1 MEKEAASEA
10 TGSTCQEDQ
19 DGNTADRSNAEQNT
33 HLSSEKP
40 THVGAEEGNAEP
52 PYLFECKIW
61 FDIWVLIIVSA
72 FSRDCRDSYV
82 CAI

>member
-1 MEKEAASEA
+1 MLTGSFLLNIHFYSSCFSVEKEAASEA

-52 PYLFECKIW
+52 PYLFECKI
-61 FDIWVLIIVSA
+61 
-72 FSRDCRDSYV
+72 
-82 CAI
+82 